1 MKKILCAMLS
11 LILSLSSVMSFAF
24 EDVNDTHWAKEYIDR
39 LTELKVI
46 NGYEDYTFK
55 PENNVT
61 RAEFAK
67 MLSVSFNLDSKNSDF
82 EDIENHW
89 AKEYIK
95 KCEDVFPTEGKEF
108 LPDINAKRAEIAYSL
123 SVCLNLENAEKAL
136 DEMFSDA
143 NTVSPTLSEKVAALV
158 QAGIIEGYENGEIRG
173 DIPVTRAEVCALII
187 RALDY
192 VKNEDTKQPESDK
205 SEETDKPEVPD
216 KEENKEDEDK
226 ENQNSDKNDAYEGLE
241 HIYTLVPAKNLI
253 LVTSSRETK
262 NEAGDGAIRL
272 TYVLSGDDTEYS
284 SVISENEEID
294 VIGGRNSLFDI
305 EKGDILLVDS
315 GFLRHI
321 DRIFVLSCLG
331 DDINQGKNAYIP
343 NGSKIGER
351 GSDKKYE
358 LICGKIA
365 SKKSKDKSIVVTLED
380 GEVVSIPR
388 SVDINLYYPMRKSPW
403 ESASPTAVTADE
415 AVLFARYT
423 DGVVTDAVV
432 AVYER

>member
-143 NTVSPTLSEKVAALV
+143 NTVSPTLSEKVASAV

-173 DIPVTRAEVCALII
+173 GNPVTRAEVCTLIV
-187 RALDY
+187 RALEY
-192 VKNEDTKQPESDK
+192 KEKEGTQEPETG
-205 SEETDKPEVPD
+205 EEVEPEKPD
-216 KEENKEDEDK
+216 KEENQGNGKE
-226 ENQNSDKNDAYEGLE
+226 ENVSDLE
-241 HIYTLVPAKNLI
+241 HIYTLVPGKNLL
-253 LVTSSRETK
+253 LVTSSRETRDEK
-262 NEAGDGAIRL
+262 TGDGAIRL

-294 VIGGRNSLFDI
+294 VIGGRTSLFDI
-305 EKGDILLVDS
+305 RKGDILLVDS

-415 AVLFARYT
+415 AVIFARYT